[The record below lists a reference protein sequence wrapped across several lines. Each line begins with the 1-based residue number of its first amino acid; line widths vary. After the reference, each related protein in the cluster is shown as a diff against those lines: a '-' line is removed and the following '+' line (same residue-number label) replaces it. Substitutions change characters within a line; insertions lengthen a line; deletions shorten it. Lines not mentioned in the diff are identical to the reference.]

1 MDKPEGFSKSEA
13 TGWETGEQP
22 GLGKDVNIIMV
33 MNEAFSDITDGSM
46 FNWAEGDDPLPNLH
60 ALQNDP
66 HALTGH
72 IVVPGFAG
80 GTANTSS
87 TY

>member
-1 MDKPEGFSKSEA
+1 MGDRGA
-13 TGWETGEQP
+13 V

-72 IVVPGFAG
+72 IVVPALP
-80 GTANTSS
+80 AARPIRSS